1 MITTLETLQVAGYHP
16 DAGMW
21 PLLLVAIGAAL
32 GWAVMR
38 VLA

>member
-1 MITTLETLQVAGYHP
+1 MITTLETLTIAGWHP
-16 DAGMW
+16 DAGLW
-21 PLLLVAIGAAL
+21 PLLLVAIGAAV